1 MQKASTDISIDINI
15 YVMSNNEAIK
25 SFTVEKNDQIK
36 SYWPGKNVRKL
47 IDQNV
52 FWSLE

>member
-1 MQKASTDISIDINI
+1 MGINITIASCLAAAVIDINI

-36 SYWPGKNVRKL
+36 SY
-47 IDQNV
+47 
-52 FWSLE
+52 